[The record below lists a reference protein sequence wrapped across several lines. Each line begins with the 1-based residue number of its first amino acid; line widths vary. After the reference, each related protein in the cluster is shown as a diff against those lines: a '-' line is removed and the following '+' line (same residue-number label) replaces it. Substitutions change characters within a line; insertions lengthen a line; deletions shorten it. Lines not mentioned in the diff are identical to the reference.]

1 MSYAVTPDELIRTF
15 GLSGVVYF
23 PRYESAEHAF
33 DAKTADFLSS
43 VGLPHGDQFLSRA
56 EGDTVSIAEHFAEES
71 DGLPKECRS
80 WLVLGWFQYMVIA
93 LDPDDGKVYGFGEGD
108 PLDAYS
114 RLHRDVE
121 SLVYTMVAFMEF
133 QDACSDGAGLD
144 ELESRFKEK
153 IDAFDPIPFSDEE
166 SEWVRI
172 IDGVLE
178 ESWSA

>member
-23 PRYESAEHAF
+23 PRYESAEHTF
-33 DAKTADFLSS
+33 HAKTADFLNI
-43 VGLPHGDQFLSRA
+43 VGLPHDDQFLSRT
-56 EGDTVSIAEHFAEES
+56 EGDTISIAEHHAEHG
-71 DGLPKECRS
+71 DALPKECRS
-80 WLVLGWFQYMVIA
+80 WLMLGWFQYMEVA
-93 LDPDDGKVYGFGEGD
+93 LDPGDGKVYAFGEGD

-114 RLHRDVE
+114 QLHRDVE
-121 SLVYTMVAFMEF
+121 SLVYTLVAFSEF
-133 QDACSDGAGLD
+133 QEACSDGARLD

-153 IDAFDPIPFSDEE
+153 IDAFDPIPFSDEG